1 MPTKTMFSQAAVL
14 LVLGA
19 GGAAH
24 AQVRMLYQN
33 SFEAREMGPEWS
45 SNSRLNWDVPA
56 FSTFNGRYSN
66 SSTTLTLPPL
76 PPPPPASNSGG
87 GGDGGSGG
95 GGGGGGGD
103 GGGGGGGG
111 GGGSAFY
118 PLITLKFDFYAI
130 DSWDGEDTRHG
141 KDWFE
146 VKINGETKL
155 RETFSNHPGIA
166 QSFPLAPTL
175 GGYNIGF
182 DDRWNDAIY
191 RDITIDFT
199 VPAGSPIVIKWSDLG
214 LQGMNDESWGID
226 NVRVSYQMVPAPGPA
241 ALLAG
246 GLVLMG
252 RRRSRQA

>member
-1 MPTKTMFSQAAVL
+1 MSTQITLLKAAVVL
-14 LVLGA
+14 MLGA

-95 GGGGGGGD
+95 GGGGGGG
-103 GGGGGGGG
+103 
-111 GGGSAFY
+111 SALY

-155 RETFSNHPGIA
+155 RETFSNHPGID

-182 DDRWNDAIY
+182 DPRWNDAIY